1 MYTPHTCALSCS
13 WLCQWMSPTQTE
25 SHRMT
30 LQRHTAHQGC
40 KGVCVREGEGGY
52 KRVWRR
58 EKGGIIVHVS
68 RERFLDQKLVVS
80 YLPEACSCPVNTD
93 MEAISTAY
101 QEREKDYYF
110 LTRLLI
116 LKTVEPC
123 GGRANFGPE
132 LLDYHSKVVSPYVC
146 STN

>member
-1 MYTPHTCALSCS
+1 M
-13 WLCQWMSPTQTE
+13 
-25 SHRMT
+25 
-30 LQRHTAHQGC
+30 C
-40 KGVCVREGEGGY
+40 KGRGGGGVQTCVKEREGRHNSSCEQ
-52 KRVWRR
+52 RMLPRP
-58 EKGGIIVHVS
+58 
-68 RERFLDQKLVVS
+68 KLVVS